1 MQHDKANQNL
11 EANLDVVLDRLR
23 QGPTPE
29 VHIGLSFCLSFMSFC
44 QSHWLNWQF
53 EPLICKFSLPPHF
66 FFSVP
71 EGFCIKRYA

>member
-29 VHIGLSFCLSFMSFC
+29 VYT
-44 QSHWLNWQF
+44 WLV
-53 EPLICKFSLPPHF
+53 C
-66 FFSVP
+66 
-71 EGFCIKRYA
+71 